1 MKAKFMKTNTFE
13 TKNIQEWAKDKNP
26 IFASIALIIAVSAE
40 DWLELFETVKA
51 GKRIEGYIP
60 LPPINEW
67 LNLYRNHRR
76 VRRCLMSTLR
86 NDESMARLIDFYEHI
101 LHGHKKLRKT
111 ALKDFKKEIKK
122 LSYEE
127 KQKSIKNIQEVFQE
141 HQKLIIKEVINE
153 ECEEKNDLDE
163 ESKQKI
169 RELVSQPAILCFL
182 RVWAPCFM
190 LYGTYPPYLLR
201 KARRGDEEALEK
213 LIRLDKSVIYDPKIR
228 EIIHQASVEKRKGKI
243 DIITKA
249 LRASPKV
256 KLDIRKV
263 KYTLA
268 GLISIISM
276 SMGQKVTA
284 AEINRLFDAIYQ
296 DTGKGHIDP
305 DFIEEPR
312 LIAQAINRSRTFWK
326 IIP

>member
-1 MKAKFMKTNTFE
+1 
-13 TKNIQEWAKDKNP
+13 
-26 IFASIALIIAVSAE
+26 
-40 DWLELFETVKA
+40 
-51 GKRIEGYIP
+51 
-60 LPPINEW
+60 
-67 LNLYRNHRR
+67 
-76 VRRCLMSTLR
+76 MSTLR